1 VAHPPFD
8 RVALIGEHVRL
19 EPLEDR
25 HLSGLRSAADVD
37 RSTFV
42 LAAVPRPT
50 DDDVRWYLDEADSL
64 HATARGLA
72 FATID
77 VTSGTVVGST
87 RFMNAEY
94 WTTPDRRERPGVP
107 PDAVEIG
114 GTWLTP
120 SAQRTGANTDAKLL
134 MLAHAFD
141 VLAVLRVTIKTD
153 ARNARSRANIERVG
167 GVFEGVLR
175 SHMRA
180 SDGEVRDTA
189 MYSILSSEWPSVRER
204 LSARLRPP
212 SVG

>member
-1 VAHPPFD
+1 LPFD
-8 RVALIGEHVRL
+8 RVTLIGEHIRL
-19 EPLEDR
+19 EPLEER

-50 DDDVRWYLDEADSL
+50 DDDVRWYLDEADRL
-64 HATARGLA
+64 HAGARGLA

-77 VTSGTVVGST
+77 VASGMVIGST

-94 WTTPDRRERPGVP
+94 WTTPDRRERPGVQ

-120 SAQRTGANTDAKLL
+120 SAQRTGANTDAKIL
-134 MLAHAFD
+134 MLTHAFD
-141 VLAVLRVTIKTD
+141 ILRVLRVTIKTD
-153 ARNARSRANIERVG
+153 ARNSRSRANIERVG

-189 MYSILSSEWPSVRER
+189 MYSILATEWPGVRER